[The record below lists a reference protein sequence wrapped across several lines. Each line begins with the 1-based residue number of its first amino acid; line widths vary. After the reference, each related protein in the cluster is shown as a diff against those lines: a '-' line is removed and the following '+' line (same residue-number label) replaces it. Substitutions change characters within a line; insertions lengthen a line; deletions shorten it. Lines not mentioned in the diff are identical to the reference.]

1 MYLIAAQTCVLV
13 DTWTSLSG
21 RIRHISD
28 VGISI
33 QACLTGRTPATRRWL
48 AQWVERASS
57 VQRFGPRCSSRVRV
71 RTWGL
76 LHVTPISLILF
87 VVILS
92 AVLSIKPYKGKKK
105 PCQMRT
111 NWRRLLGR
119 QTSRWPHLTCR
130 HIHLN
135 RTGGSGDG
143 SNNDYESDWS
153 GPKQYRGSILWFKK
167 YEVTSP
173 YGPTIT
179 ENYISLL
186 LLIKFPSFGLKT
198 DKCWRYSS
206 QEIHENTH
214 EISLCSCSH
223 SCL

>member
-21 RIRHISD
+21 RIRHISG

-33 QACLTGRTPATRRWL
+33 QACLTGRTPPTRRWL

-71 RTWGL
+71 PTWGL

-143 SNNDYESDWS
+143 RTTWCTEEQQWLWIWLIRTKTVQRFNTL
-153 GPKQYRGSILWFKK
+153 ILKIWGYKS
-167 YEVTSP
+167 VW
-173 YGPTIT
+173 
-179 ENYISLL
+179 
-186 LLIKFPSFGLKT
+186 T
-198 DKCWRYSS
+198 DNHWELH
-206 QEIHENTH
+206 QFIV
-214 EISLCSCSH
+214 ID
-223 SCL
+223 